1 MTDTPPEQR
10 QDTEAQAKARRMRN
24 LVLAWG
30 LVLFVILVFV
40 VTIVRMGGDVANRA
54 L

>member
-1 MTDTPPEQR
+1 MSDPNQ
-10 QDTEAQAKARRMRN
+10 EAEAFVRARRGRN
-24 LVLAWG
+24 IALAVG

-40 VTIVRMGGDVANRA
+40 VTVVKLGGNVLERP

>member
-1 MTDTPPEQR
+1 MTPEDEER
-10 QDTEAQAKARRMRN
+10 FKKARRGRN
-24 LVLAWG
+24 IALAVG

-40 VTIVRMGGDVANRA
+40 VTIVRLGASVADRP

>member
-1 MTDTPPEQR
+1 MSDPKQE
-10 QDTEAQAKARRMRN
+10 TEAFIRARRGRN
-24 LVLAWG
+24 IALAVG

-40 VTIVRMGGDVANRA
+40 VTIVRLGASVVDRP

>member
-1 MTDTPPEQR
+1 MSDPNNEGEEFAR
-10 QDTEAQAKARRMRN
+10 ARRGRN
-24 LVLAWG
+24 IALAVG

-40 VTIVRMGGDVANRA
+40 VTVLRLGANVVDRP